1 MKEATYNGLGGSMSI
16 GTKKVK
22 ILENYMVVEFG
33 DREAR
38 FASMQQCLNFV
49 MEKEITDY
57 QIWNV
62 AKTKI
67 KVLVKEESKNA
78 NK

>member
-1 MKEATYNGLGGSMSI
+1 MQIFGSGKV

-22 ILENYMVVEFG
+22 ILENYMVVEHG
-33 DREAR
+33 DYQAGFKTLE
-38 FASMQQCLNFV
+38 QC
-49 MEKEITDY
+49 MRYIAEKEIKEY

-67 KVLVKEESKNA
+67 KVLVKEETSGNE
-78 NK
+78 